1 MGDRVSGVGRSANFA
16 SGLGMKQCAWPAG
29 LHPMEEGMMESN
41 ICFMPLQSVMRS
53 PVLELNELLG
63 WEPEEWVLPAGTYPW
78 RRR

>member
-16 SGLGMKQCAWPAG
+16 SGLGMKQCARP
-29 LHPMEEGMMESN
+29 GMMESN
-41 ICFMPLQSVMRS
+41 ICFMPPKSVMGS

>member
-16 SGLGMKQCAWPAG
+16 SGLGMKQCARPR
-29 LHPMEEGMMESN
+29 PGMMESN

-53 PVLELNELLG
+53 PVIELNELLG
-63 WEPEEWVLPAGTYPW
+63 WEPEWALPAGTYPW